1 MPGQPQ
7 SVAQFARN
15 ILCLFIYG
23 FVVVMTLEV
32 LEEAKLIGKLTESAS
47 RAGAWGILVTWFVW
61 RTHKAFPSRSV
72 LIATSVFA
80 FFSTCGFLLG
90 VVEDIRW
97 FDTIPLFGRD
107 GAYHGVP
114 QKVSFSIWSCCLAWM
129 FYLLLRGVEQ
139 TQVESDKLRSEMEHL
154 TRVNTLS
161 EFAGTLAHE
170 INQPLTAIGN
180 YAAAAHV
187 RLSQMPEADEQT
199 QELLLEVVEQ
209 SKRAGDVI
217 QRLRSLTQ
225 PSEESREVFVINS
238 LVFDIVRLMRA
249 ELQRQEVALKLNL
262 EPREHQVLVDRILIQ
277 QVLMNLIQNSIEAM
291 ASVDPDSRV
300 LKISSD
306 RDDGQ
311 VRIVV
316 SDSGPGVPEEIGEKV
331 FESFFTTKSD
341 GMGLGLGIS
350 RNIVEGHGG
359 TLKLMPDGNA
369 FCISLPLHQNS
380 PPGPHFETEP
390 KRQHKSSTKESA
402 TGSQN
407 RPSS

>member
-1 MPGQPQ
+1 MPGPQ

-61 RTHKAFPSRSV
+61 RTQKAFPSRNV

-97 FDTIPLFGRD
+97 FDTIPLIGRD

-129 FYLLLRGVEQ
+129 FFLLLRGVEQ
-139 TQVESDKLRSEMEHL
+139 TQMESEKLRSELAHL

-170 INQPLTAIGN
+170 LNQPLTAIGN
-180 YAAAAHV
+180 FAAAAQV
-187 RLSQMPEADEQT
+187 RLSQNDEQT
-199 QELLLEVVEQ
+199 QELLREIVEQ
-209 SKRAGDVI
+209 SKRAGEVI

-225 PSEESREVFVINS
+225 PSEESREVFVVNS
-238 LVFDIVRLMRA
+238 LVFEIVRLMRA
-249 ELQRQEVALKLNL
+249 ELQSQEVALKLKL
-262 EPREHQVLVDRILIQ
+262 DSREHQVLVDRILIQ
-277 QVLMNLIQNSIEAM
+277 QVLMNLIQNSIAAM
-291 ASVDPDSRV
+291 ATVDPDSRV
-300 LKISSD
+300 LNISSD
-306 RDDGQ
+306 LNAEQ
-311 VRIVV
+311 VRILV
-316 SDSGPGVPEEIGEKV
+316 SDSGPGVTEEIGEKV
-331 FESFFTTKSD
+331 FESFFTTKPD

-350 RNIVEGHGG
+350 RTIVEGHGG
-359 TLKLMPDGNA
+359 ALELLPDRSG
-369 FCISLPLHQNS
+369 FCISLPLHRDKV
-380 PPGPHFETEP
+380 PEPHFAIGSKQQSESVAEENAT
-390 KRQHKSSTKESA
+390 SSQT
-402 TGSQN
+402 
-407 RPSS
+407 RPAN